1 MSVQKV
7 LLASL
12 VFVAAIVAPAQ
23 AQDWPN
29 RPVKIIV
36 PFAPGGNADGMA
48 RIIGQ
53 RLGDVLGQQFVVE
66 NRTGAGGT
74 IAVQDVARSAPDGY
88 TLLWG
93 VQPQIV
99 IIPAMQKVSYDPVK
113 DLAPISVLATNPF
126 VLVANGKL
134 PVKSVAEFVTW
145 AKSQPAKLSYG
156 SSGIGSVAQLA
167 MALFLK
173 RAGLDMTPVHYR
185 GNAPAL
191 ADVVAGHVP
200 VMFSSLAD
208 ALPQAQAGNVRL
220 LAMSGTKRAA
230 QVPDVPTVDE
240 AGYKG
245 YNVITWNGLMA
256 PAQTPRPIVARIA
269 AEVARAVKD
278 PAFAERLTKF
288 GVDPLGNNP
297 EEFAKLIQ
305 QEIPSV
311 DRSRRNR
318 RREDAIK
325 SFNGCYHCMAHERGA
340 A

>member
-1 MSVQKV
+1 MSIWKP
-7 LLASL
+7 LLTL
-12 VFVAAIVAPAQ
+12 PIVGCGVAVCSVRTAQ
-23 AQDWPN
+23 SQDWPN

-53 RLGDVLGQQFVVE
+53 RLGDVLGQNFVVE

-74 IAVQDVARSAPDGY
+74 IAVQDVARSPADGY

-99 IIPAMQKVSYDPVK
+99 IIPAMQKVTYDPVK

-134 PVKSVAEFVTW
+134 PVKTVAEFVTW
-145 AKSQPAKLSYG
+145 AKSQPGKLSYG

-208 ALPQAQAGNVRL
+208 ALAAGAGRQR
-220 LAMSGTKRAA
+220 AAPCDERRQSARRRCRTCRPSMRQGTKATMSS
-230 QVPDVPTVDE
+230 PGT
-240 AGYKG
+240 G
-245 YNVITWNGLMA
+245 
-256 PAQTPRPIVARIA
+256 
-269 AEVARAVKD
+269 
-278 PAFAERLTKF
+278 
-288 GVDPLGNNP
+288 
-297 EEFAKLIQ
+297 
-305 QEIPSV
+305 
-311 DRSRRNR
+311 
-318 RREDAIK
+318 
-325 SFNGCYHCMAHERGA
+325 
-340 A
+340 

>member
-1 MSVQKV
+1 MSIRKFF
-7 LLASL
+7 LAFF
-12 VFVAAIVAPAQ
+12 VFAVASAAPAQ
-23 AQDWPN
+23 SQDWPN

-53 RLGDVLGQQFVVE
+53 RLGDVLGQNFVVE

-74 IAVQDVARSAPDGY
+74 IAVQDVARSPADGY

-220 LAMSGTKRAA
+220 LAMSGAKRAA

-256 PAQTPRPIVARIA
+256 PAQTPRPIVERVAT
-269 AEVARAVKD
+269 EVARAVKD
-278 PAFAERLTKF
+278 PAFAERLSKF
-288 GVDPLGNNP
+288 GVDPLGNSP
-297 EEFAKLIQ
+297 GEFAKLIQ
-305 QEIPSV
+305 QEIPV
-311 DRSRRNR
+311 WI
-318 RREDAIK
+318 EAVEIAGVK
-325 SFNGCYHCMAHERGA
+325 TQ
-340 A
+340 

>member
-1 MSVQKV
+1 
-7 LLASL
+7 
-12 VFVAAIVAPAQ
+12 
-23 AQDWPN
+23 
-29 RPVKIIV
+29 
-36 PFAPGGNADGMA
+36 
-48 RIIGQ
+48 
-53 RLGDVLGQQFVVE
+53 VVE

-74 IAVQDVARSAPDGY
+74 IAVQEVARAAADGY

-99 IIPAMQKVSYDPVK
+99 IIPAVQKVPYDPVK

-126 VLVANGKL
+126 VLVVNGKL
-134 PVKSVAEFVTW
+134 PIKSVADFVTYV
-145 AKSQPAKLSYG
+145 KSQPGKLSYG

-220 LAMSGTKRAA
+220 LAVSGTSRAPQA
-230 QVPDVPTVDE
+230 PDVPTVAE
-240 AGYKG
+240 AGYQG
-245 YNVITWNGLMA
+245 YRVVTWNGLMA
-256 PAQTPRPIVARIA
+256 PAQTPRPIVTRIA
-269 AEVARAVKD
+269 AEVDRAVKD
-278 PAFAERLTKF
+278 KAFAERLTKF

-297 EEFAKLIQ
+297 EQFAKLIQ
-305 QEIPSV
+305 EEIPLWIEAV
-311 DRSRRNR
+311 
-318 RREDAIK
+318 AIAGVK
-325 SFNGCYHCMAHERGA
+325 TQ
-340 A
+340 

>member
-1 MSVQKV
+1 MSVWKV
-7 LLASL
+7 LLTLAIA
-12 VFVAAIVAPAQ
+12 VAFSPSAQ

-53 RLGDVLGQQFVVE
+53 RLGEVLGQNFVVE

-74 IAVQDVARSAPDGY
+74 IAVQDVARSTPDGY

-99 IIPAMQKVSYDPVK
+99 IIPAMQKVPYDPVK

-126 VLVANGKL
+126 VLLVNGRL
-134 PVKSVAEFVTW
+134 PVKTVGEFVTW
-145 AKSQPAKLSYG
+145 AKAQPGKLSYG

-191 ADVVAGHVP
+191 ADVVAGHVL

-208 ALPQAQAGNVRL
+208 ALPQAQGGHVRL
-220 LAMSGTKRAA
+220 LAMSGLKRTA

-245 YNVITWNGLMA
+245 FNVITWNGLMA
-256 PAQTPRPIVARIA
+256 PAQTPKPIIDRIA

-288 GVDPLGNNP
+288 GVDPLGNSP

-305 QEIPSV
+305 QEIPV
-311 DRSRRNR
+311 WI
-318 RREDAIK
+318 EAVEIAGVK
-325 SFNGCYHCMAHERGA
+325 TQ
-340 A
+340 

>member
-1 MSVQKV
+1 MLVRKI

-12 VFVAAIVAPAQ
+12 ALMAALATPTH
-23 AQDWPN
+23 AQDWPQ

-53 RLGDVLGQQFVVE
+53 RLGEVLGQQFVVE

-74 IAVQDVARSAPDGY
+74 IAVDSVVRSPADGY

-99 IIPAMQKVSYDPVK
+99 IIPHMQKVNYDPVK

-126 VLVANGKL
+126 VLVVNAKL
-134 PVKSVAEFVTW
+134 PVKSVAEFVNYVK
-145 AKSQPAKLSYG
+145 AQPSKLSYG
-156 SSGIGSVAQLA
+156 SSGVGSVAQLA

-173 RAGLDMTPVHYR
+173 RAGLDMTAVHYR

-191 ADVVAGHVP
+191 TDVVAGHMP
-200 VMFSSLAD
+200 TMFSTLAD
-208 ALPQAQAGNVRL
+208 ALPHAKSGAIRL
-220 LAMSGTKRAA
+220 LAVSGDKRAA
-230 QVPDVPTVDE
+230 QVPDVPTVAE
-240 AGYKG
+240 AGYPG
-245 YNVITWNGLMA
+245 YRVITWNGLMA
-256 PAQTPRPIVARIA
+256 PAQTPKAIIDRVA

-278 PAFAERLTKF
+278 RGFAERLTKF

-297 EEFAKLIQ
+297 AQFAALIAAELPLWADAV
-305 QEIPSV
+305 EIAGV
-311 DRSRRNR
+311 
-318 RREDAIK
+318 K
-325 SFNGCYHCMAHERGA
+325 SK
-340 A
+340 

>member
-1 MSVQKV
+1 M
-7 LLASL
+7 
-12 VFVAAIVAPAQ
+12 
-23 AQDWPN
+23 
-29 RPVKIIV
+29 
-36 PFAPGGNADGMA
+36 
-48 RIIGQ
+48 
-53 RLGDVLGQQFVVE
+53 
-66 NRTGAGGT
+66 
-74 IAVQDVARSAPDGY
+74 
-88 TLLWG
+88 WG

-99 IIPAMQKVSYDPVK
+99 IIPAMQKVNYDPVK

-126 VLVANGKL
+126 VLVVNGKL
-134 PVKSVAEFVTW
+134 PAKSVTEFV
-145 AKSQPAKLSYG
+145 AYVKAQPGKLSYG

-220 LAMSGTKRAA
+220 LAISGSKRAA
-230 QVPDVPTVDE
+230 QVPDVPTVAE
-240 AGYKG
+240 AGYAG
-245 YNVITWNGLMA
+245 YSVITWNGLMA
-256 PAQTPRPIVARIA
+256 PAGTPKLIVNQIA

-297 EEFAKLIQ
+297 AEFATLIAA
-305 QEIPSV
+305 EIPV
-311 DRSRRNR
+311 WIEAVNI
-318 RREDAIK
+318 AGVK
-325 SFNGCYHCMAHERGA
+325 TP
-340 A
+340 

>member
-288 GVDPLGNNP
+288 GVDPLGNSP

-305 QEIPSV
+305 QEIPV
-311 DRSRRNR
+311 WI
-318 RREDAIK
+318 EAVEIAGVK
-325 SFNGCYHCMAHERGA
+325 TQ
-340 A
+340 

>member
-1 MSVQKV
+1 MSIWKP
-7 LLASL
+7 LLTLPIAVVALQFIQSASL
-12 VFVAAIVAPAQ
+12 Q
-23 AQDWPN
+23 GQDWPN

-53 RLGDVLGQQFVVE
+53 RLGDVLGQNFVVE

-126 VLVANGKL
+126 VLVVNGKL
-134 PVKSVAEFVTW
+134 PVKTLGEFVAY
-145 AKSQPAKLSYG
+145 AKSQSGKLSYG
-156 SSGIGSVAQLA
+156 SSGVGSVAQLA

-220 LAMSGTKRAA
+220 LAMSGLKRAA

-256 PAQTPRPIVARIA
+256 PAQTPRPIVERVAM
-269 AEVARAVKD
+269 EVARAVKD

-288 GVDPLGNNP
+288 GVDPLGNSP
-297 EEFAKLIQ
+297 EEFTKLIQ
-305 QEIPSV
+305 QEIPV
-311 DRSRRNR
+311 WI
-318 RREDAIK
+318 EAVEIAGVK
-325 SFNGCYHCMAHERGA
+325 TQ
-340 A
+340 

>member
-1 MSVQKV
+1 MSIRKF

-12 VFVAAIVAPAQ
+12 VFAAASAAPAQ

-134 PVKSVAEFVTW
+134 PVKSVAEFVIW

-208 ALPQAQAGNVRL
+208 ALPQAQAGNVRF

-230 QVPDVPTVDE
+230 QVPDVPTVEE
-240 AGYKG
+240 AGYAG

-256 PAQTPRPIVARIA
+256 PAQTPRPIVERVAM
-269 AEVARAVKD
+269 EVARAVKE

-288 GVDPLGNNP
+288 GVDPLGNSP

-305 QEIPSV
+305 QEIPV
-311 DRSRRNR
+311 WI
-318 RREDAIK
+318 EAVEIAGVK
-325 SFNGCYHCMAHERGA
+325 TQ
-340 A
+340 